1 MTGLSRRVR
10 TLEATVCVP
19 TWGGSFLKAQTFA
32 LSRMPPAE
40 RDLLHAVITHTAG
53 AKIDFGCALWSRWE
67 NVFAKAVAETGC
79 PFAITAIEMLF

>member
-10 TLEATVCVP
+10 TLEATVSVLTC
-19 TWGGSFLKAQTFA
+19 GGSFQNAQTLA

-40 RDLLHAVITHTAG
+40 RDLLQAVIAQTAG
-53 AKIDFGCALWSRWE
+53 AKIDFGGALWCRWA